1 MDSRPPVWA
10 RNYVG
15 IPFVDYG
22 RSIRGLDC
30 WGLFRLILKEQANVN
45 VPEYDTLGYLVG
57 DKENNGRVA
66 TVMQEDIKKG
76 IWLSVGPEDVRVFD
90 GILLR
95 ILGLPIHVGVV
106 VSRGYMIHTEKGID
120 SCLERYDRA
129 MWSKRITGIYRY
141 NGTAANA

>member
-1 MDSRPPVWA
+1 MDSQPPVWA

-22 RSIRGLDC
+22 RTTDGLDC
-30 WGLFRLILKEQANVN
+30 WGLFRLILKEQAGIDI
-45 VPEYDTLGYLVG
+45 PEYDTLGYMSD
-57 DKENNGRVA
+57 DKENNGHVA
-66 TVMQEDIKKG
+66 EVMQKDIQKG

-90 GILLR
+90 GLLLR

-106 VSRGYMIHTEKGID
+106 VSAGYMIHTEKRIN

-141 NGTAANA
+141 NGANVNA